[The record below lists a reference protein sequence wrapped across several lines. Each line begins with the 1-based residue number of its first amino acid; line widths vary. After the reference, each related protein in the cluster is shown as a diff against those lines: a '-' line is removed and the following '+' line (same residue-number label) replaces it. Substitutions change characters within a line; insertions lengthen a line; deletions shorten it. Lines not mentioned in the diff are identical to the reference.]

1 MIRFIALA
9 LVLLS
14 SHISSAQ
21 HPPEW
26 TSASN
31 DNYQSGSMMTSDHE
45 GNIVLT
51 AYRSSFLGA
60 ANIFTYKYNNL
71 GQLIWQVEDETG
83 VSGVYQKSRWINVDS
98 ENNVYVTGYVYAGT
112 SSEYTTEIVVLKYG
126 SDGSFIW
133 KKNIANVFPSS
144 LNLRAEMD
152 SNDQLYI
159 GTVSINPGFR
169 LIKLDALGNV
179 LFDISDATSEN
190 QNFNSM
196 RLKGDRIAVSSYAG
210 NGFQASVVVFD
221 TNGNTIWSEHFES
234 DGATDIE
241 MDDALNVYVLSREL
255 NLVES
260 NSDYDIELIKF
271 SPTGEFLNSHSFD
284 FGSSVDFPSRM
295 SLVNNKFTIIGAI
308 IPQNGAYMDWV
319 TLQCDMNG
327 TLLWSSIYN
336 EVISND
342 EKPRWVT
349 ALDNG
354 DVFVSGQGG
363 PGYNSLG
370 NTYLQFVT
378 LKYSNGIQMWS
389 DVNPYQGYIGIVN
402 MPDENCG
409 VYVLGE
415 TSATLHHYTDDC
427 TVDQV
432 EDMSNASGLF
442 NLTILPN
449 PASDRT
455 NLKVN
460 SVRSMITDVVIY
472 DLSGKIHGQLH
483 RHHLAAGANNLNLE
497 LSNLNS
503 GLYFIRVGNET
514 TKLIIE

>member
-1 MIRFIALA
+1 MARDL
-9 LVLLS
+9 
-14 SHISSAQ
+14 
-21 HPPEW
+21 
-26 TSASN
+26 
-31 DNYQSGSMMTSDHE
+31 D

-51 AYRSSFLGA
+51 AYRSPFIGD
-60 ANIFTYKYNNL
+60 ANIFTYKYNSL
-71 GQLIWQVEDETG
+71 GELLWQVEDETG

-133 KKNIANVFPSS
+133 KKNIENVFPSS
-144 LNLRAEMD
+144 LNIRAEMD

-179 LFDISDATSEN
+179 LFDVSDATSEN

-210 NGFQASVVVFD
+210 NGFQASLVVFD
-221 TNGNTIWSEHFES
+221 TNGNTLWSEHFES
-234 DGATDIE
+234 DGATDLE
-241 MDDALNVYVLSREL
+241 MDDDLNVYVLSREL
-255 NLVES
+255 NLVETD
-260 NSDYDIELIKF
+260 SDYDIELIKF
-271 SPTGEFLNSHSFD
+271 SPTGEFLISHPFD

-295 SLVNNKFTIIGAI
+295 TLVNNRFTIIGAT
-308 IPQNGAYMDWV
+308 IPQNGAYMDWF
-319 TLQCDMNG
+319 TIQCDMNG

-378 LKYSNGIQMWS
+378 VKYNNGDLMWS

-402 MPDENCG
+402 LPDEDCG

-415 TSATLHHYTDDC
+415 TSATLLHYTDDC
-427 TVDQV
+427 TINHIEGMNSTTD
-432 EDMSNASGLF
+432 LF
-442 NLTILPN
+442 NLSILPN
-449 PASDRT
+449 PTTDPT
-455 NLKVN
+455 NLKIA
-460 SVRSMITDVVIY
+460 SKTSMVEDVVIY
-472 DLSGKIHGQLH
+472 DLSGKIHHQLF
-483 RHHLAAGANNLNLE
+483 RQHLAAGVNNLNLDI
-497 LSNLNS
+497 SNLES
-503 GLYFIRVGNET
+503 GLYFIRVGHET
-514 TKLIIE
+514 VKLIIE